1 MSGDR
6 RVANH
11 ETRQIMANALRAL
24 YSEHRSIAA
33 VLHGMQYLVQEQ
45 RSRDR
50 SVDPRVFRAMLYY
63 LDVFAEREHHPK
75 EEDFLF
81 PALRRRS
88 PEAVAVLDEL
98 GREHEHGE
106 RSIRELEQA
115 LLRYEEGGEREFL
128 VFAAAVE
135 RYVGHYFE
143 HMRKEEQL
151 VMPLAEKTL
160 TAADWSAIEDAFA
173 SHRDPLHG
181 APTGDDYDALF
192 TRIVNLA
199 PAPIGFGPA
208 AAGGDRSAPSRR
220 ERPASGFRKRR
231 AR

>member
-1 MSGDR
+1 
-6 RVANH
+6 
-11 ETRQIMANALRAL
+11 MANVLQAL

-33 VLHGMQYLVQEQ
+33 VLHGMRYLVREQ

-88 PEAVAVLDEL
+88 AEAGAVLDEL
-98 GREHEHGE
+98 GREHAHGE
-106 RSIRELEQA
+106 RTIRELEQA

-128 VFAAAVE
+128 LFAAAVE
-135 RYVGHYFE
+135 RYVSLYFE

-199 PAPIGFGPA
+199 PAPIGLGPA
-208 AAGGDRSAPSRR
+208 AAGNDRSARPTRGP
-220 ERPASGFRKRR
+220 PASGSRKRR